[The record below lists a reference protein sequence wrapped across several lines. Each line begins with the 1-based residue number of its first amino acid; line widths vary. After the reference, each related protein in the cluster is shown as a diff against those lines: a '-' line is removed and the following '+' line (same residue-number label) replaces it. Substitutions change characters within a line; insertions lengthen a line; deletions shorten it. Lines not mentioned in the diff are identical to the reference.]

1 MNISDYSEKE
11 FNKTEFTILK
21 ELNKYHKYYN
31 ESKIVS
37 QEYFNNDFDME
48 NYIKHEDIITKKYND
63 DKEKKNLTDFTHFI
77 LENYP
82 PLTLTKTIDEF
93 KKNPSVKKLVVWY
106 SKSYTKIYKNLIYK
120 EKIREKINSL
130 ISEMFNYNVQLK
142 SIEDDNGG
150 ENDDEN
156 NNI

>member
-1 MNISDYSEKE
+1 M
-11 FNKTEFTILK
+11 
-21 ELNKYHKYYN
+21 
-31 ESKIVS
+31 
-37 QEYFNNDFDME
+37 
-48 NYIKHEDIITKKYND
+48 
-63 DKEKKNLTDFTHFI
+63 TDFTHFI

-93 KKNPSVKKLVVWY
+93 KKNPSVKILVAWY
-106 SKSYTKIYKNLIYK
+106 SRSYTKIYKNLIYK

-130 ISEMFNYNVQLK
+130 ISEMLNYNIQLK

-150 ENDDEN
+150 ENDDDD